1 MTQKMYKT
9 AKGKLIDMGAL
20 LLRNENTR
28 AVGNMKA
35 NARGDQLD
43 NTNQVVTKKTEQVT
57 RQYSKQ
63 VTERNK

>member
-9 AKGKLIDMGAL
+9 AQGKLIDMGAL

>member
-9 AKGKLIDMGAL
+9 AQGKLIDMGAL

-63 VTERNK
+63 VTDRKK

>member
-9 AKGKLIDMGAL
+9 AQGKLIDMGAL

-63 VTERNK
+63 VTERKK